1 MRSLVTGIAVEM
13 RISMMNLFGKW
24 YGMVACLAAENA
36 TGNSVEG
43 LTKVLEDDSVSGEK
57 KTSFLLQYLMNQR
70 EPLLRFCQTL
80 LVAVIVFLIG
90 LKLIKLLLKITQ
102 KSMEKREVEISV
114 RKFVMS
120 LLKFVYHILL
130 IFIVAGILGVGTSS
144 IVAMVGSAGLAI
156 GLALQGSLSNL
167 AGGVLILLLK
177 PFQVGDYICT
187 SQSEGTVQSIDIFY
201 TRLYTTD
208 NKVVVIPNGTISNTD
223 VTNTTKQD
231 KRLLIIDFYVAYD
244 TDTALVRKSLLE
256 EMKQQPDILQN
267 EDKSVVVTKLNPV
280 KLKMSLKC
288 WVRTEK
294 YWDVNYT
301 MMERIKERL
310 QEQGVTVG

>member
-1 MRSLVTGIAVEM
+1 
-13 RISMMNLFGKW
+13 MNLFGKW
-24 YGMVACLAAENA
+24 YGMVVCLAAENA
-36 TGNSVEG
+36 TGNSVED
-43 LTKVLEDDSVSGEK
+43 LTKVLEDDSVSGDK
-57 KTSFLLQYLMNQR
+57 KTGFLLQYLMNQR

-256 EMKQQPDILQN
+256 EMKQQSDILQN

-288 WVRTEK
+288 WVCTEK